1 MHTGTLGSGQ
11 SCRVTKIGNGL
22 FWKLL
27 GCTIL
32 DDRFENFER
41 IKKGLDGD
49 NVGNVGGEKMWSCDK
64 NHTPSP
70 RSEFGKGGGISKGR
84 AIKRNLELLQG
95 VATPSA
101 IHHVAIIASALATFR
116 PYHALAFLP
125 FTLSPSNDDHH
136 PRRQFRRPIYPF
148 VKISRLRLDF
158 IGNSSATMTTT
169 TTADNV
175 GIIYCRRF
183 LITLVIDCEM
193 LRNITGR
200 KLCINCLQ
208 KLVSV

>member
-1 MHTGTLGSGQ
+1 M
-11 SCRVTKIGNGL
+11 
-22 FWKLL
+22 
-27 GCTIL
+27 
-32 DDRFENFER
+32 
-41 IKKGLDGD
+41 
-49 NVGNVGGEKMWSCDK
+49 
-64 NHTPSP
+64 
-70 RSEFGKGGGISKGR
+70 
-84 AIKRNLELLQG
+84 
-95 VATPSA
+95 ATPSA

-183 LITLVIDCEM
+183 LITLVIDCETSRDENYVSIVWRC
-193 LRNITGR
+193 RN
-200 KLCINCLQ
+200 LCRFN
-208 KLVSV
+208 VSVNSKFITTGLSRVNINNSSNQSSYTILEIFVEY

>member
-1 MHTGTLGSGQ
+1 M
-11 SCRVTKIGNGL
+11 
-22 FWKLL
+22 
-27 GCTIL
+27 
-32 DDRFENFER
+32 
-41 IKKGLDGD
+41 
-49 NVGNVGGEKMWSCDK
+49 
-64 NHTPSP
+64 
-70 RSEFGKGGGISKGR
+70 
-84 AIKRNLELLQG
+84 
-95 VATPSA
+95 ATPSA

-175 GIIYCRRF
+175 GIIYCRRSS
-183 LITLVIDCEM
+183 LITFDCEM
-193 LRNITGR
+193 LRNIMGR
-200 KLCINCLQ
+200 KLCINCLGCRN
-208 KLVSV
+208 LCRFNVSVNSKFITTGLSRVNINNSSNQSSYTILEIFVEY